1 MKKILT
7 AMVFFIYS
15 LLMTLPASASGL
27 NVSQEYIDNYF
38 TAISAASCVGVYLPD
53 KSSEFSYLRS
63 YGWDIEP
70 KVANDGKVETNFA
83 IAENYFPEI
92 GKRVFLVTFRGSASG
107 GDWKQNFKTH
117 QVRFDGKDIASMEAA
132 AKMDVPDNFP
142 AVHAGFN
149 EYVLAM
155 MKNSVVDA
163 DGNLRS
169 VFKEAKNDPNT
180 FLVITGH
187 SLGGAAATLL
197 GERLVSMGMPKDRFM
212 VITFGAPAVGN
223 AAFAEAYGDK
233 IRLLRISNR
242 RDPVPGS
249 LQTFFGGYKQ
259 FGKKINYAMTSK
271 VSSVQHDITM
281 YFDYSVNQ
289 LYKTFDAEVAAGHLR
304 EIPNKK
310 TTEGV
315 PTVALWI
322 AAPEKLDYVAYVTD
336 IKRMLIDEYR
346 RVLPSYIVLDKAL
359 HVSSGHVDELENK
372 SKLAGAD
379 YIVVCGLDGRRS
391 REQEYWYLELQQ
403 SIFTAD
409 GKMLSMASFG
419 KKVSPGIGN
428 IQAAGENFVE
438 AKTELHKQLPFVIMQ
453 QAPRIQIQKQRR

>member
-1 MKKILT
+1 MKNILT
-7 AMVFFIYS
+7 AMVFLLYS
-15 LLMTLPASASGL
+15 LLLAVPASASGFKASNAYL
-27 NVSQEYIDNYF
+27 DTYF
-38 TAISAASCVGVYLPD
+38 TAVAAASCVGVYLPNS
-53 KSSEFSYLRS
+53 SSEFSYLRS

-70 KVANDGKVETNFA
+70 KVTKSGEVETNFA

-107 GDWKQNFKTH
+107 GDWKQNLKTH
-117 QVRFDGKDIASMEAA
+117 QVRYEGSDIASMEAA
-132 AKMDVPDNFP
+132 AKMDVPENFP

-149 EYVLAM
+149 EYTMAM
-155 MKNSVVDA
+155 MKTSVLDA
-163 DGNLRS
+163 NGNFRS
-169 VFKEAKNDPNT
+169 VFKTAMEDSNT

-197 GERLVSMGMPKDRFM
+197 GERLVSMGMPKDRFV

-223 AAFAEAYGDK
+223 AAFAETYGDK

-242 RDPVPGS
+242 KDPIPGS

-259 FGKKINYAMTSK
+259 FGEKINYSMTAK
-271 VSSVQHDITM
+271 VSSVQHDMTM

-289 LYKTFDAEVAAGHLR
+289 LYKAFDAEIAAGRLKD
-304 EIPNKK
+304 IPNTKE
-310 TTEGV
+310 TAGV
-315 PTVALWI
+315 PKVALWI
-322 AAPEKLDYVAYVTD
+322 AAPENLDYVAYVTD
-336 IKRMLIDEYR
+336 IKRMLLDEYR

-359 HVSSGHVDELENK
+359 HMSSGHVDELENK
-372 SKLAGAD
+372 SRLAGAD
-379 YIVVCGLDGRRS
+379 YIVVCGIDGRRS

-419 KKVSPGIGN
+419 KKVAPGIGN

-438 AKTELHKQLPFVIMQ
+438 AKAELHKQLPFVIMQ
-453 QAPRIQIQKQRR
+453 QEPKIQE

>member
-7 AMVFFIYS
+7 AMVFLLYS
-15 LLMTLPASASGL
+15 LLLAVPASASGFKASSAYL
-27 NVSQEYIDNYF
+27 DTYF
-38 TAISAASCVGVYLPD
+38 TAVAAASCVGVYLPD
-53 KSSEFSYLRS
+53 SSSEFSYLRS

-70 KVANDGKVETNFA
+70 KVTKSGEVETNFA

-107 GDWKQNFKTH
+107 GDWKQNLKTH
-117 QVRFDGKDIASMEAA
+117 QVRYEGTDIASMEAA
-132 AKMDVPDNFP
+132 AKIDVPENFP

-149 EYVLAM
+149 EYTMAM
-155 MKNSVVDA
+155 MKTSVLDA
-163 DGNLRS
+163 NGNFRS
-169 VFKEAKNDPNT
+169 VFKTAMEDPNT

-197 GERLVSMGMPKDRFM
+197 GERLVSMGMPKDRFV

-223 AAFAEAYGDK
+223 AAFAETYGDK

-242 RDPVPGS
+242 KDPIPGS

-259 FGKKINYAMTSK
+259 FGEKINYSMTSK
-271 VSSVQHDITM
+271 VSSVQHDMTM

-289 LYKTFDAEVAAGHLR
+289 LYKAFDEEIAAGRLKD
-304 EIPNKK
+304 IPNTKE
-310 TTEGV
+310 TAGV
-315 PTVALWI
+315 PKVALWI

-336 IKRMLIDEYR
+336 IKRMLLDEYR

-359 HVSSGHVDELENK
+359 HMSSGHVDELENR
-372 SKLAGAD
+372 SRLAGAD
-379 YIVVCGLDGRRS
+379 YIVVCGIDGRRS

-403 SIFTAD
+403 SVFTAD

-419 KKVSPGIGN
+419 KKVAPGIGN

-453 QAPRIQIQKQRR
+453 QEPKIQE

>member
-15 LLMTLPASASGL
+15 VLMAVPAGASSL
-27 NVSQEYIDNYF
+27 NVSKAYLDSYF
-38 TAISAASCVGVYLPD
+38 TAIAAASCVGVYLPER
-53 KSSEFSYLRS
+53 SSEFSYLRS

-70 KVANDGKVETNFA
+70 KVATDGDVETNFA

-107 GDWKQNFKTH
+107 GDWKQNFKTY
-117 QVRFDGKDIASMEAA
+117 QVLFGGSDIASMEAIA
-132 AKMDVPDNFP
+132 REDVPDKAP

-149 EYVLAM
+149 EYTLAM
-155 MKNSVVDA
+155 MKTSVLDA
-163 DGNLRS
+163 NGNFRS
-169 VFKEAKNDPNT
+169 VFKTALEDPNT

-197 GERLVSMGMPKDRFM
+197 GERLVSLGMPKDRFM

-233 IRLLRISNR
+233 INLLRISNR

-259 FGKKINYAMTSK
+259 FGEKINYSMTAK
-271 VSSVQHDITM
+271 VSSVQHDMTM

-289 LYKTFDAEVAAGHLR
+289 LYKRFDEEVAAGRLR
-304 EIPNKK
+304 EIPNERI
-310 TTEGV
+310 TNGV
-315 PTVALWI
+315 PKVAIWV

-359 HVSSGHVDELENK
+359 HVSAGYVDELEYK
-372 SKLAGAD
+372 SRLAGAD
-379 YIVVCGLDGRRS
+379 YIIVCGIDGRRS
-391 REQEYWYLELQQ
+391 REQNYWYLELQQ
-403 SIFTAD
+403 SIFTSD

-419 KKVSPGIGN
+419 KKVAPGIGN
-428 IQAAGENFVE
+428 IQAAGEDFVE
-438 AKTELHKQLPFVIMQ
+438 AKAELHKQLPFVIMQ
-453 QAPRIQIQKQRR
+453 QAPRIGE

>member
-7 AMVFFIYS
+7 AMVFMIYS
-15 LLMTLPASASGL
+15 VLLAMPAAANGL
-27 NVSQEYIDNYF
+27 NVSRAYLDTYF
-38 TAISAASCVGVYLPD
+38 TAVAAASCVGVYLPD

-70 KVANDGKVETNFA
+70 KVTKAGEVETNFA
-83 IAENYFPEI
+83 VAENYFPEM

-117 QVRFDGKDIASMEAA
+117 QVNFAGNDIASMEAA
-132 AKMDVPDNFP
+132 AKTEVPENAP

-149 EYVLAM
+149 EYTLAM
-155 MKNSVVDA
+155 MKTSVLDA
-163 DGNLRS
+163 NGKLS
-169 VFKEAKNDPNT
+169 GVFKTAMEDPDT

-197 GERLVSMGMPKDRFM
+197 GERLVSLGMPKDRFM

-242 RDPVPGS
+242 KDPIPGS

-259 FGKKINYAMTSK
+259 FGEKINYSMTAK
-271 VSSVQHDITM
+271 VSSVQHDMTM

-289 LYKTFDAEVAAGHLR
+289 LYKAFDEEVAAGRLKDLPNVR
-304 EIPNKK
+304 E
-310 TTEGV
+310 TDGV
-315 PTVALWI
+315 PKVALWV

-359 HVSSGHVDELENK
+359 HMSAGHVDELESK
-372 SKLAGAD
+372 SRLAGAD
-379 YIVVCGLDGRRS
+379 YIVICGIDGRRS

-419 KKVSPGIGN
+419 KKVAPGIGN

-438 AKTELHKQLPFVIMQ
+438 AKAELHKQLPFVIMQ
-453 QAPRIQIQKQRR
+453 QAPKILE

>member
-7 AMVFFIYS
+7 AMVFLLYS
-15 LLMTLPASASGL
+15 LLLAVPASASGFKASNAYL
-27 NVSQEYIDNYF
+27 DTYF
-38 TAISAASCVGVYLPD
+38 TAVAAASCVGVYLPNS
-53 KSSEFSYLRS
+53 SSEFSYLRS

-70 KVANDGKVETNFA
+70 KITKSGEVETNFA

-107 GDWKQNFKTH
+107 SDWKQNLKTH
-117 QVRFDGKDIASMEAA
+117 QVRYEGSDIASMEAA
-132 AKMDVPDNFP
+132 AKMDVPENFP

-149 EYVLAM
+149 EYTMAM
-155 MKNSVVDA
+155 MKTSVLDA
-163 DGNLRS
+163 NGNFRS
-169 VFKEAKNDPNT
+169 VFKTAMEDSNT

-197 GERLVSMGMPKDRFM
+197 GERLVSMGMPKDRFV

-223 AAFAEAYGDK
+223 AAFAETYGDK

-242 RDPVPGS
+242 KDPIPGS

-259 FGKKINYAMTSK
+259 FGEKINYSMTAK
-271 VSSVQHDITM
+271 VSSVQHDMTM

-289 LYKTFDAEVAAGHLR
+289 LYKAFDAEIAAGRLKD
-304 EIPNKK
+304 IPNTK
-310 TTEGV
+310 EAAGV
-315 PTVALWI
+315 PKVALWI
-322 AAPEKLDYVAYVTD
+322 AAPENLDYVAYVTD
-336 IKRMLIDEYR
+336 IKRMLLDEYR

-359 HVSSGHVDELENK
+359 HMSSGHVDELENK
-372 SKLAGAD
+372 SRLAGAD
-379 YIVVCGLDGRRS
+379 YIVVCGIDGRRS

-409 GKMLSMASFG
+409 GKMLSLASFG
-419 KKVSPGIGN
+419 KKVAPGIGN
-428 IQAAGENFVE
+428 IQAAGENFLE
-438 AKTELHKQLPFVIMQ
+438 AKAELHKQLPFVIMQ
-453 QAPRIQIQKQRR
+453 QEPKIQE